1 MRSEEKLV
9 CREYL
14 RVSKDRYGT
23 GRSPDEQHHD
33 NVEAVKRNGWTMHPI
48 PYRDDDR
55 SASRYAKKSREG
67 FEQLMSDLEE
77 NTFGADALVLWESSR
92 GSRRAGEWVD
102 LLDLLAERGVRVLVV
117 THQRLYDPRN
127 ARDRRSLLEDA
138 VDSEYESAK
147 TSERLRRSAKSAAER
162 GQVHGKNLYGYKR
175 IYDSETRQLLRIEP
189 HPEQAPVVREVFRR
203 ALAGQSYNSIAK
215 WLNES
220 KIPPRRPQQFKTP
233 RTITGWSSSSVSQLL
248 NAEAYTGVRLH
259 HGRVASTEAV
269 WPPLVSREDWDALQ
283 QINAS
288 RVSFGSPKDS
298 RAKRLL
304 VGIAQC
310 DECSAWMGVFPQNR
324 GSRKLDAAGNPVP
337 RERYWSYICQGLPGV
352 SGFHVAMKQSHLDH
366 AVTELIIARLSR
378 PDFLVVV
385 GQQEADTQVEREILR
400 QEIAGHQRWLEEVR
414 VKAEATR
421 DLSLLFDQEARVQPK
436 IRAAQERLERLAGL
450 DQQVRDVA
458 GSSSVREA
466 WAKLSLEDQRRI
478 VRSLMRIRVKRV
490 PEGMKGHRGINLHRI
505 EVVWK

>member
-1 MRSEEKLV
+1 MRNEETLV

-14 RVSKDRYGT
+14 RVSQDRYGT
-23 GRSPDEQHHD
+23 GRSPDEQHAD
-33 NVEAVKRNGWTMHPI
+33 NVEAVTRNGWSMHQL

-67 FEQLMSDLEE
+67 FEQLMADLEQGS
-77 NTFGADALVLWESSR
+77 FGADVLVLWESSR

-102 LLDLLAERGVRVLVV
+102 LLDLLADRGVRVLVV

-147 TSERLRRSAKSAAER
+147 TSERLRRSAKSLADK
-162 GQVHGKNLYGYKR
+162 GQVHGKHLYGYKR
-175 IYDSETRQLLRIEP
+175 IYDSETRRLVRIEP

-203 ALAGQSYNSIAK
+203 ALAGQSYNAIAK

-220 KIPPRRPQQFKTP
+220 GISPRRPQQFKTP
-233 RTITGWSSSSVSQLL
+233 RTIIGWKSSSVKQLL
-248 NAEAYTGVRLH
+248 SSEAYTGVRMH
-259 HGRVASTEAV
+259 HGRVASTEAA
-269 WPPLVSREDWDALQ
+269 WPALVSRDDWDALQ
-283 QINAS
+283 IINAN
-288 RVSFGSPKDS
+288 RVSFGNPTDS

-310 DECSAWMGVFPQNR
+310 GACSAWMGIFPQSK
-324 GSRKLDAAGNPVP
+324 GSKKLDAEGMAIP
-337 RERYWSYICQGLPGV
+337 RERYWSYICQGLPGLA
-352 SGFHVAMKQSHLDH
+352 GFHVAMKQDHLDH
-366 AVTELIIARLSR
+366 AISELIIARLSR

-385 GQQEADTQVEREILR
+385 GQQEADTQAERVLLR
-400 QEIAGHQRWLEEVR
+400 EEIAGHQQWLEDVR
-414 VKAEATR
+414 IKAEETR
-421 DLSLLFDQEARVQPK
+421 DLALLFDQEARVQPK

-450 DQQVRDVA
+450 DSQVHDIA
-458 GSSSVREA
+458 GATSVREA
-466 WAKLSLEDQRRI
+466 WGKLALEEQRRI

-490 PEGMKGHRGINLHRI
+490 PNEMKGHRGINLDRI